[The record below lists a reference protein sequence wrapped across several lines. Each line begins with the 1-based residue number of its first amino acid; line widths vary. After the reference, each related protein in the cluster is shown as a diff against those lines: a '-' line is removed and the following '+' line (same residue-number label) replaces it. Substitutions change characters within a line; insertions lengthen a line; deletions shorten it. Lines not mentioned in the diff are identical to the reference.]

1 MIKLIALV
9 LPVLFI
15 VIVIFGHGKDKF
27 RSAILFF
34 LYTLAGSLPMLL
46 SILTIYSYIGSTD
59 FQLISL
65 YEISLDYQKVLW
77 LSLPFSKVDMTSRNF
92 NKINKKNLSKF
103 IISGKKMVTGE

>member
-1 MIKLIALV
+1 MV

-27 RSAILFF
+27 KSALLFF

-59 FQLISL
+59 FQFISL
-65 YEISLDYQKVLW
+65 NKRIVVTALEERR
-77 LSLPFSKVDMTSRNF
+77 SR
-92 NKINKKNLSKF
+92 L
-103 IISGKKMVTGE
+103 VTCV